1 MIPKLLQCYFYAGRS
16 SSSRAEVKANSTADG
31 QICLPHLTFSVLSN
45 SRPCR
50 ADHDDYLRSSF
61 SPANL
66 APKSGT
72 TTWVVAPGGVNTVT
86 NGVDSKGRKTHSEY
100 TAKFDGQDIS
110 WKGTIDGSLS
120 PDQDAVAWKKVDDY
134 TFELTN
140 KLKGQ
145 VLTTQRTVISKDG
158 KSRTNTITGKNA
170 QGVTVNNTQFYEK
183 Q

>member
-1 MIPKLLQCYFYAGRS
+1 MSFLRVGLSVIAVLVFSQMTFAADMLSGTWKLNLT
-16 SSSRAEVKANSTADG
+16 KST
-31 QICLPHLTFSVLSN
+31 
-45 SRPCR
+45 
-50 ADHDDYLRSSF
+50 F

-120 PDQDAVAWKKVDDY
+120 ADQDAVAWKKVDDY

>member
-1 MIPKLLQCYFYAGRS
+1 MRRMSFLRVGLSVIAVLVFSQMTFAADMLSGTWKLNLA
-16 SSSRAEVKANSTADG
+16 KST
-31 QICLPHLTFSVLSN
+31 
-45 SRPCR
+45 
-50 ADHDDYLRSSF
+50 F

>member
-1 MIPKLLQCYFYAGRS
+1 MSFLRVGLSVIAVLVFSQMTFAADMLSGTWKLNLA
-16 SSSRAEVKANSTADG
+16 KST
-31 QICLPHLTFSVLSN
+31 
-45 SRPCR
+45 
-50 ADHDDYLRSSF
+50 F

-120 PDQDAVAWKKVDDY
+120 ADQDAVAWKKVDDY

>member
-1 MIPKLLQCYFYAGRS
+1 MSFLRVGLSVIAVLVFSQMTFAADMLSGTWKLNLA
-16 SSSRAEVKANSTADG
+16 KST
-31 QICLPHLTFSVLSN
+31 
-45 SRPCR
+45 
-50 ADHDDYLRSSF
+50 F

>member
-1 MIPKLLQCYFYAGRS
+1 MSFLRVGLSVIAVLVFSQMTFAADMLSGTWKLNLA
-16 SSSRAEVKANSTADG
+16 KST
-31 QICLPHLTFSVLSN
+31 
-45 SRPCR
+45 
-50 ADHDDYLRSSF
+50 F

-86 NGVDSKGRKTHSEY
+86 NGIDSKGRKTHSEY

>member
-1 MIPKLLQCYFYAGRS
+1 MRRMSFLRVGLSVIAVLVFSQMTFAADMLSGTWKLNLT
-16 SSSRAEVKANSTADG
+16 KST
-31 QICLPHLTFSVLSN
+31 
-45 SRPCR
+45 
-50 ADHDDYLRSSF
+50 F

-86 NGVDSKGRKTHSEY
+86 NGIDSKGRKTHSEY

-120 PDQDAVAWKKVDDY
+120 ADQDAVAWKKVDDY

>member
-1 MIPKLLQCYFYAGRS
+1 MRRMSFLRVGLSVIAVLVFSQMTFAADMLSGTWKLNLA
-16 SSSRAEVKANSTADG
+16 KST
-31 QICLPHLTFSVLSN
+31 
-45 SRPCR
+45 
-50 ADHDDYLRSSF
+50 F

-120 PDQDAVAWKKVDDY
+120 PDQDAVAWKKIDDY
-134 TFELTN
+134 TYELTN

-170 QGVTVNNTQFYEK
+170 QGVTVNNTQVYEK

>member
-1 MIPKLLQCYFYAGRS
+1 MRRMSFLRVGLSVIAVLVFSQMTFAADMLSGTWKLNLA
-16 SSSRAEVKANSTADG
+16 KST
-31 QICLPHLTFSVLSN
+31 
-45 SRPCR
+45 
-50 ADHDDYLRSSF
+50 F

-120 PDQDAVAWKKVDDY
+120 ADQDAVAWKKVDDY

-183 Q
+183 K

>member
-1 MIPKLLQCYFYAGRS
+1 MRRMSFLRVGLSVIAVLVFSQMTFAADMLSGTWKLNLA
-16 SSSRAEVKANSTADG
+16 KST
-31 QICLPHLTFSVLSN
+31 
-45 SRPCR
+45 
-50 ADHDDYLRSSF
+50 F

-120 PDQDAVAWKKVDDY
+120 ADQDAVAWKKVDDY

>member
-1 MIPKLLQCYFYAGRS
+1 MRRMSFLRVGLSVIAVLVFSQMTFAADMLSGTWKLNLA
-16 SSSRAEVKANSTADG
+16 KST
-31 QICLPHLTFSVLSN
+31 
-45 SRPCR
+45 
-50 ADHDDYLRSSF
+50 F

-120 PDQDAVAWKKVDDY
+120 PDQDAVAWKKIDDY
-134 TFELTN
+134 TYELTN

>member
-1 MIPKLLQCYFYAGRS
+1 MRRMSFLRVGLSVIAVLVFSQMTFAADMLSGTWKLNLT
-16 SSSRAEVKANSTADG
+16 KST
-31 QICLPHLTFSVLSN
+31 
-45 SRPCR
+45 
-50 ADHDDYLRSSF
+50 F

>member
-1 MIPKLLQCYFYAGRS
+1 MRRMSFLRVGLSVIAVLVFSQMTFAADMLSGTWKLNLA
-16 SSSRAEVKANSTADG
+16 KST
-31 QICLPHLTFSVLSN
+31 
-45 SRPCR
+45 
-50 ADHDDYLRSSF
+50 F

-86 NGVDSKGRKTHSEY
+86 NGIDSKGRKTHSEY

>member
-1 MIPKLLQCYFYAGRS
+1 MRRMSFVCVGLSVIAVLVFSQMTFAADMLSGTWKLNLAKS
-16 SSSRAEVKANSTADG
+16 
-31 QICLPHLTFSVLSN
+31 TFSPV
-45 SRPCR
+45 
-50 ADHDDYLRSSF
+50 
-61 SPANL
+61 NL

-72 TTWVVAPGGVNTVT
+72 TTLAAAQGGVNTVT

-100 TAKFDGQDIS
+100 TAKFDGQDTP

-120 PDQDAVAWKKVDDY
+120 PDQDAVAWKKIDDY
-134 TFELTN
+134 TYELTN

-170 QGVTVNNTQFYEK
+170 QGVTVNNTQLYEK
-183 Q
+183 QEP